1 MLVPLQLTHSAPSCW
16 SVQHRIKASQQ
27 TAATHFL
34 WLPEQCL
41 APTQSTGVLSY
52 DTKAEPRQL
61 LQYWPCAQGHS
72 PLPSGAHKAA
82 FLCSGSTEGHVHDY
96 IEKSRVGTRS
106 FLYSYLVQ
114 AATNKYHHELS
125 SSSAMESSTPFA
137 LCIRWH
143 LPDTAGL
150 HQFLWL
156 KISTSRRI
164 HRTLNSWCF

>member
-1 MLVPLQLTHSAPSCW
+1 M
-16 SVQHRIKASQQ
+16 
-27 TAATHFL
+27 
-34 WLPEQCL
+34 
-41 APTQSTGVLSY
+41 LSY

-96 IEKSRVGTRS
+96 VEKSRVGTRS
-106 FLYSYLVQ
+106 FLCSYLVQ

-125 SSSAMESSTPFA
+125 SSSVMESSTPFA

-150 HQFLWL
+150 HQFLCKQADTQNTEL
-156 KISTSRRI
+156 LVLLVCLGIPLMQILPLLPQQPVLDT
-164 HRTLNSWCF
+164 TEE